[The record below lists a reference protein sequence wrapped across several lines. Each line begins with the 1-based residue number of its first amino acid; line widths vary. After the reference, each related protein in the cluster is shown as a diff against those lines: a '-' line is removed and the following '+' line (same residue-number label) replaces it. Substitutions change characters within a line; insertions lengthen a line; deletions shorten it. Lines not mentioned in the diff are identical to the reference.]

1 MSIPFGFVF
10 VSISLPGTF
19 VPGAQLI
26 GLIAPGEDG
35 TSCPGGQV
43 GSTITTCEH
52 LPKQLIK

>member
-26 GLIAPGEDG
+26 GLIARRGRHKLSRRSGRVDYNN
-35 TSCPGGQV
+35 
-43 GSTITTCEH
+43 
-52 LPKQLIK
+52 L